1 MTMTG
6 VEPDHQQHVSA
17 SVMGDDNAFLTRHS
31 RCSSSSMEEVEEGGQ
46 QSSQQ
51 QEAGAEQL
59 TYSRMAHLLAVYQ
72 NMVLDSKRIISRLK
86 RQKDAQVQA
95 VINQLLLLEAH
106 LRREQKGI
114 VGQLAQRDHVISTQ
128 RQEIDRLRRDNRRV
142 INKLKKFNEV
152 CTDAG
157 GDVGRLEQKVKISRV
172 EPSEERTLSSR
183 KGHSQSLSGSPSSC
197 KSSSGMIRVATSVSE
212 LINCSNGTSFFKPQ
226 QVLHHTS
233 IRSTN
238 RQPTETVNPNEASV
252 RATTDRVFHKP
263 PIAEKPRVASRVPR
277 GQQSSR
283 NNNQKGQ
290 HLVRS
295 YGGKQ
300 CTIVSTISRLLEE
313 KSDTT
318 TTGGSCSSE
327 PSSPEATLK
336 PTTPRVIRLARKF
349 EGLNS
354 QNLAPYANNSSSES
368 SPELVRQDDRNSK
381 SFVMD
386 EYEVTR
392 GYNSESVSEHEYEN
406 VRVLTQGSDV
416 SPSTKP
422 VKQVEGE
429 EEDNYVILRAVKENA
444 DAGNWVDIPEDQ
456 HIYSNVEFASG
467 LLVKDLEDEEEDPII
482 NLEDDD
488 KLEQNSTSSGHG
500 GANGEEGKVLETNL
514 DSLDSSA
521 DDDNLLSE
529 SLRAAMNVP
538 RSRHNINFFIESN
551 GDHMTENFEEF
562 TLDSLELEGDHEDED
577 RGKGKENLPIS
588 EQRRCGDGAETK
600 LESKNKEESKLD
612 LSVNSGSASIVMMG
626 SGQYEKFLEATGLS
640 QKSLLTPTRMFS
652 NHRSVLKPR
661 DVKHRNK
668 LRAAFTTLS
677 TLEETP
683 SSGGGYRY
691 WTNPYL

>member
-31 RCSSSSMEEVEEGGQ
+31 RCSSSSMEEEEEGGQ
-46 QSSQQ
+46 QQSQQ

-72 NMVLDSKRIISRLK
+72 NKVRDSKRIISRLK
-86 RQKDAQVQA
+86 RQKDAQLQA
-95 VINQLLLLEAH
+95 VISQLLLLEAH

-114 VGQLAQRDHVISTQ
+114 VGQLAQRDHVISAQ
-128 RQEIDRLRRDNRRV
+128 RQEIDRLRRDNRRL

-157 GDVGRLEQKVKISRV
+157 GDVERLEPRVKISRV

-183 KGHSQSLSGSPSSC
+183 KGHSQSLAGSPSSR

-226 QVLHHTS
+226 QALHHTN

-238 RQPTETVNPNEASV
+238 RQPTETVNPNVASV

-277 GQQSSR
+277 GQQ
-283 NNNQKGQ
+283 NNQKSQ

-313 KSDTT
+313 ESDTT

-349 EGLNS
+349 EEGLNS

-368 SPELVRQDDRNSK
+368 SPELVRQDDRSSK
-381 SFVMD
+381 SYIMD
-386 EYEVTR
+386 EYEVTS

-422 VKQVEGE
+422 VKQEEGEEEGE

-467 LLVKDLEDEEEDPII
+467 LLVKDLEDEEDPII
-482 NLEDDD
+482 NHEDDD
-488 KLEQNSTSSGHG
+488 KLEQNSTSSGH
-500 GANGEEGKVLETNL
+500 GEEGKVLETNL
-514 DSLDSSA
+514 DSLDSSV

-538 RSRHNINFFIESN
+538 RSRHNINFIIESD

-577 RGKGKENLPIS
+577 RGRGKENLPIS

-640 QKSLLTPTRMFS
+640 QKSILTPTRMFS

-691 WTNPYL
+691 WTEPYL